1 MLKGTL
7 ATATLVVSLA
17 LAAPA
22 SAAEHNNAS
31 VVPPTPSSQT
41 SFQQEVPTVESR
53 PSAGGIIVRDAFG
66 GAVLGAAVGGGVA
79 AWRRYVENG
88 SNGTWGNWQSDVLLG
103 AGIGLAAGLVLGAV
117 DAASNAD
124 RRMPGPVAD
133 ERRVGFAGP
142 LAAYGARF

>member
-7 ATATLVVSLA
+7 AASALVLSLS

-22 SAAEHNNAS
+22 SAGERSAS
-31 VVPPTPSSQT
+31 VVPPSPSSQT
-41 SFQQEVPTVESR
+41 GFQQEVPTVESR
-53 PSAGGIIVRDAFG
+53 PTAGGIIVRDAFG

-79 AWRRYVENG
+79 AYRRYVENG
-88 SNGTWGNWQSDVLLG
+88 SNGSWGNWQHDVLLG

-124 RRMPGPVAD
+124 RVRGPVAD
-133 ERRVGFAGP
+133 ERRTGFDAP
-142 LAAYGARF
+142 IAAYGARF